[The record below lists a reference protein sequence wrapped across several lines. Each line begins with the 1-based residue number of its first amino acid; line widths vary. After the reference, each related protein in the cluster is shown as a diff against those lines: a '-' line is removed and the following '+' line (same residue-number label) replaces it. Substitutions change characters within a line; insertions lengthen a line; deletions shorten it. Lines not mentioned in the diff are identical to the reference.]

1 MNWQEHNH
9 KICKCAACKS
19 VRGDYSGLNHP
30 NFKRGFPLCIVCDKK
45 LSDYSCKRCDKCNS
59 IYLSGKNSPNFKGG
73 LSKCVDCGKLTSSH
87 LSKRCW
93 NCFLKHNQGKKHPC
107 YIHGLFKYPQKF
119 NNKLKESIRK
129 RDNYICKLCNEKI
142 INNTKEYFLAVHHI
156 DYNKQNCNKDNLIS
170 LCGGCNSKVNINRK
184 KWIKYFRKLI
194 NTKRR

>member
-129 RDNYICKLCNEKI
+129 RDNYTCQKCHKKGIH
-142 INNTKEYFLAVHHI
+142 VHHI
-156 DYNKQNCNKDNLIS
+156 DYNRKNCQDYNLIT
-170 LCGGCNSKVNINRK
+170 LCLKCNIKVNANRDY
-184 KWIKYFRKLI
+184 WYAYFTYLME
-194 NTKRR
+194 KR